1 MINEANKANDTKSN
15 LAAIE
20 VIGKILIFTPVI
32 MSVPLI
38 LYAIISGTSIGV
50 GDAGAGYSAG
60 SMIMAGIFALLYV
73 TVQEYK
79 ARK

>member
-1 MINEANKANDTKSN
+1 MVNEANEAKSN

-20 VIGKILIFTPVI
+20 VIGKILIFTPAI

-38 LYAIISGTSIGV
+38 LYAIISGMNVGV
-50 GDAGAGYSAG
+50 GDAGAGYSSG
-60 SMIMAGIFALLYV
+60 LMITAGIFALLYV